1 LQQIINFIKNR
12 NHEQS
17 SLHYRSNT
25 NHFLGNRILC
35 LQCRVNN
42 THTACNRINRSN
54 FESYPRQKN
63 IIINHKKNRAMKA
76 NKIALGVL
84 GGIATGAILGILF
97 APDKGVE
104 TRKKIQRKGGE
115 YADDLKDK
123 FENLSGT
130 LKNNYDKMFH
140 DGKAIIADR
149 KSKFDDIMDINS

>member
-1 LQQIINFIKNR
+1 
-12 NHEQS
+12 
-17 SLHYRSNT
+17 
-25 NHFLGNRILC
+25 
-35 LQCRVNN
+35 
-42 THTACNRINRSN
+42 
-54 FESYPRQKN
+54 
-63 IIINHKKNRAMKA
+63 MKA

-140 DGKAIIADR
+140 DGKAVIADR